1 MRILVV
7 HPGASFST
15 QDVYTGWVEALEG
28 LGQDVGEYNLGER
41 LTFYEQA
48 RFERTPG
55 VFSRALSTNEDL
67 LRHALLGIY
76 SPLYRGV
83 PDVLLGIA
91 GMFLPP
97 DLLDLVRARGTR
109 VVLLHTETPYEDD
122 RQVALAQH
130 ADLNLITDPIH
141 IDRYPVGTLYQPH
154 AYRPTVHHPGP
165 AEPGMV
171 CDFAFVGTG
180 YASRARFL
188 EAMDLTGLDVVLA
201 GNWQSLHE
209 RSPLRAHVA
218 HDLRDCLDNEQT
230 AQLYRSATAGMN
242 LYRREA
248 ERPELSAGWSMGPRE
263 VEAAACGHF
272 FLRDPRGEGDE
283 VLDMLPT
290 FESPEDASDQLRY
303 WLAHDN
309 ERQALASK
317 AREAIA
323 DRTFA
328 NHAAQ
333 LLRLLDKE

>member
-1 MRILVV
+1 VRILVA
-7 HPGASFST
+7 HPGPQFSV

-55 VFSRALSTNEDL
+55 VFSRALDNNEDL
-67 LRHALLGIY
+67 VRFAVNGIY
-76 SPLYRGV
+76 GPLYRGQ
-83 PDVLLGIA
+83 PDVLLCIS
-91 GMFLPP
+91 GMFLPG
-97 DLLDLVRARGTR
+97 DLLDTVRARGTR
-109 VVLLHTETPYEDD
+109 VVLLHTEGPYEND

-130 ADLNLITDPIH
+130 ADLNLLNDPTG
-141 IDRYPVGTLYQPH
+141 IDRYPAGTRYMPH

-165 AEPGMV
+165 AEPGLV

-180 YASRARFL
+180 YASRVRFL
-188 EAMDLTGLDVVLA
+188 EAMDLAGLDVVLA

-218 HDLRDCLDNEQT
+218 HDVRDCLDNEQT
-230 AQLYRSATAGMN
+230 AQLYRSAAVGMN

-248 ERPELSAGWSMGPRE
+248 ERPELSEGWSMGPRE

-272 FLRDPRGEGDE
+272 FLRDPRGEGDD
-283 VLDMLPT
+283 VLSMLPT
-290 FESPEDASDQLRY
+290 FTSPEDASDQLRY
-303 WLAHDN
+303 WLAHDD
-309 ERQALASK
+309 EREALASK

-323 DRTFA
+323 DRTFD

-333 LLRLLDKE
+333 LLRLLEE